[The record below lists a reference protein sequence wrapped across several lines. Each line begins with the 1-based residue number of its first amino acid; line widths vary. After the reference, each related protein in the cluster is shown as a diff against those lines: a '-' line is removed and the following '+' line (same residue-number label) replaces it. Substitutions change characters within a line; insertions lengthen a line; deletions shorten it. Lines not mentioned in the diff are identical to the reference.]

1 MEWSLEPG
9 RKRHPSDDLSEE
21 QPLSKRLSLLNL
33 NPSCEDDAYIFYS
46 QTNGQLLTST

>member
-1 MEWSLEPG
+1 MEWSLESC

-33 NPSCEDDAYIFYS
+33 NNPSCEDDAYIF
-46 QTNGQLLTST
+46 TS